1 MARHAKKSDRS
12 AAIRTYL
19 GAGITAGVAGAAF
32 AGVGALTLIDD
43 AQAPTEIQVQLV
55 SNEEELLFLSLNG
68 GSDRK
73 EARSTA
79 LIFDTDNANPAF
91 RPIIGPG
98 GWLIGN
104 GIDAAE
110 DCEGDACNGGDGGL
124 LWGNGGNGANGG
136 DGGNA
141 GFWFGNGGAGADGAG
156 GVPRLR

>member
-19 GAGITAGVAGAAF
+19 GAGITAGVAGAAL

-73 EARSTA
+73 EAASTSSA
-79 LIFDTDNANPAF
+79 PTSRCA
-91 RPIIGPG
+91 RPSRRGTWRPVTPRPMRPLPPTSGVVVPG
-98 GWLIGN
+98 
-104 GIDAAE
+104 
-110 DCEGDACNGGDGGL
+110 
-124 LWGNGGNGANGG
+124 
-136 DGGNA
+136 
-141 GFWFGNGGAGADGAG
+141 
-156 GVPRLR
+156 